1 MEDETTP
8 ELQEYFGSM
17 NRPIAGESLTEDPD
31 ETQPYVDKP
40 EFTVPQEAIDY
51 LFDQMT
57 EEEHYTSIMQGIL
70 GGTTVMELTR
80 LLLFSGFNEGKW
92 NPDLMMMLIEPTAYL
107 IMGLAER
114 AEIEYEVMEDDEE
127 DMFGVSVDRL
137 EMKDPDELSEETQEV
152 LEKVE
157 DVDVPESVSTSL
169 MARPPPQEAQ
179 PESLMSRQV

>member
-1 MEDETTP
+1 MEDNTTP
-8 ELQEYFGSM
+8 ELQEYFGNM
-17 NRPIAGESLTEDPD
+17 NRPIPGESLTEDPD
-31 ETQPYVDKP
+31 DIQPYVDKP

-57 EEEHYTSIMQGIL
+57 QEECYSSIMQGII
-70 GGTTVMELTR
+70 GGATIMELTR

-92 NPDLMMMLIEPTAYL
+92 NPDLMMILIEPTAYL

-127 DMFGVSVDRL
+127 DIFGVSVDRL
-137 EMKDPDELSEETQEV
+137 EMKEPSELSEETQEV

-157 DVDVPESVSTSL
+157 SVDVPEQVNSSL
-169 MARPPPQEAQ
+169 MARPPPQQMQ

>member
-57 EEEHYTSIMQGIL
+57 EEEHYTSIMQA
-70 GGTTVMELTR
+70 
-80 LLLFSGFNEGKW
+80 F
-92 NPDLMMMLIEPTAYL
+92 
-107 IMGLAER
+107 
-114 AEIEYEVMEDDEE
+114 
-127 DMFGVSVDRL
+127 
-137 EMKDPDELSEETQEV
+137 
-152 LEKVE
+152 
-157 DVDVPESVSTSL
+157 
-169 MARPPPQEAQ
+169 
-179 PESLMSRQV
+179 

>member
-70 GGTTVMELTR
+70 GGTTIMELTR

-127 DMFGVSVDRL
+127 DMLFGW
-137 EMKDPDELSEETQEV
+137 
-152 LEKVE
+152 VE
-157 DVDVPESVSTSL
+157 DEDDLPENFIDEDEVEYFYPVKNLTFDSKV
-169 MARPPPQEAQ
+169 
-179 PESLMSRQV
+179 